1 MITYDRNKKV
11 VAVVTGSSSGIGFE
25 TSLMLAREWVGD
37 PEKRDS
43 PLYNLK
49 KNYGYD
55 INRNSGFNKKWWEII
70 RDNIVERTAEWIVG
84 VIIGV
89 IMLLIGNF
97 LSGKG

>member
-1 MITYDRNKKV
+1 MSDLEKVIQGKTSSKVAFSEGINK
-11 VAVVTGSSSGIGFE
+11 I
-25 TSLMLAREWVGD
+25 LAREWMGD
-37 PEKRDS
+37 PEKSDS

-70 RDNIVERTAEWIVG
+70 RDSIVERTAEWIMG
-84 VIIGV
+84 GIIGV